1 MLTDKL
7 MIILFGLIFLL
18 MIACSDSSEPVNQQT
33 AAIAPPLKENR
44 SKAAFLDYA
53 ASTNML
59 QIELARLAM
68 ERGQS
73 EEVRKIGK
81 QALEF
86 HAGALDS
93 LRLALGAADYGS
105 LPDSLGA
112 ADRAIVEEFRNV
124 PAAEFD
130 ARYRQYLISA
140 HTAQLERYQEVLL
153 KTEEETIRNWIRQ
166 VQEQLRERVQVTAK
180 ADTVSL

>member
-1 MLTDKL
+1 MTDKL
-7 MIILFGLIFLL
+7 LTILFGLIFLL
-18 MIACSDSSEPVNQQT
+18 MIACSDSPESATQQT
-33 AAIAPPLKENR
+33 AAIAPAMKENR

-59 QIELARLAM
+59 QLELARVAI

-73 EEVRKIGK
+73 EEVRKLGEE
-81 QALEF
+81 ALEF
-86 HAGALDS
+86 HANALDS
-93 LRLALGAADYGS
+93 LRLAVGDADRES

-112 ADRAIVEEFRNV
+112 ADRAIVEEFRNL

-130 ARYRQYLISA
+130 ARYRQYLLSA
-140 HTAQLERYQEVLL
+140 HTAQLERYEEVLL
-153 KTEEETIRNWIRQ
+153 KTEEENIRNWITQ
-166 VQEQLRERVQVTAK
+166 VQEQLQERVQVTAK